1 MRIRHSASRTLALA
15 ALLALGLGAGACSK
29 DNGPSE
35 FNPDGM
41 SGDMSASAAAFNAPV
56 TQSFGATGTAM
67 ATVLGGA
74 APAVVSPAIALLH
87 PATTKRYAAS
97 LARLLPKARGL
108 SASVATIPSEVLGT
122 TFVWDLDT
130 QAYVASDAGGAPSN
144 GVRFL
149 LYAVNPVTL
158 EPVDPLD
165 ELGYVDVTDVGA
177 GATTGIRVVVVSG
190 DVTYLDYTVTGTGTE
205 GSGTVAVEGFASN
218 GTEQVNYTLQN
229 TVANTPNGM
238 VLTLD
243 FGLSVPSRHFSV
255 TYTATFAN
263 LTPDDIAV
271 TLDFRA
277 SGRNGDVRI
286 SGTYTADGGTFSVQV
301 NGELFATITIG
312 TGEPVITGANG
323 TELTASETA
332 ALQAVLM
339 FYDGSLSVFSALL
352 EPVM

>member
-1 MRIRHSASRTLALA
+1 MA

-35 FNPDGM
+35 FDPDGM
-41 SGDMSASAAAFNAPV
+41 SADMSASEAAFSTPI
-56 TQSFGATGTAM
+56 TQSFGASGTAM
-67 ATVLGGA
+67 ARVLGGA
-74 APAVVSPAIALLH
+74 APAVASPALALLH
-87 PATTKRYAAS
+87 PATTKPYAAS

-108 SASVATIPSEVLGT
+108 SASVASIPSEVLGT
-122 TFVWDLDT
+122 TFVWDLET
-130 QAYVASDAGGAPSN
+130 QAYVASDESGAPSN

-158 EPVDPLD
+158 EPADPLN

-177 GATTGIRVVVVSG
+177 GATVGVRVVVVSEG
-190 DVTYLDYTVTGTGTE
+190 VTYLDYTVTGTGTE
-205 GSGTVAVEGFASN
+205 ESGTVAVEGFASN
-218 GTEQVNYTLQN
+218 GTEHVNYTLQN
-229 TVANTPNGM
+229 TVAQSPNGM

-243 FGLSVPSRHFSV
+243 FQLSVPSRGFSV
-255 TYTATFAN
+255 NYTATFAN
-263 LTPDDIAV
+263 LSPEDIAV
-271 TLDFRA
+271 TIDFRA
-277 SGRNGDVRI
+277 SGRNGDVRF
-286 SGTYTADGGTFSVQV
+286 SGTYDSDGGTFSVQV

-332 ALQAVLM
+332 ALRSVLL
-339 FYDGSLSVFSALL
+339 FYDGSLSVFGALL